1 MCSKGNAGYLKYQDT
16 STGQLLCEHRTKL
29 GSCTTMAQNLHNA
42 VIHLGHQNGCV
53 TLWTPNLPHPAVQ
66 LLAHLG
72 PVSSVSVDPSSGG
85 RYMATAGKDG
95 TVKVWDCRNWKGAV
109 REWSVRGSGS
119 ETEVEW
125 SQRGYLSVASGGT
138 VNVRALVAD
147 LTTFFCLP
155 MLCPRFMR
163 PRQFTSHFTITHNH
177 LYISPTQY
185 HIAHSR
191 LCASRRSRMSSPLAT
206 MQEYRVFLS
215 QDPQNQIST
224 LRKLIHS
231 RVEKQ
236 DGRGRSRVSSTKYV
250 PTYITRPL

>member
-1 MCSKGNAGYLKYQDT
+1 
-16 STGQLLCEHRTKL
+16 
-29 GSCTTMAQNLHNA
+29 MAQNLHNA

-72 PVSSVSVDPSSGG
+72 PVSSVSVDSSSGG

-95 TVKVWDCRNWKGAV
+95 TIKVWDCRNWKGAV

-147 LTTFFCLP
+147 LTNFFVYRCSVLGLCLP
-155 MLCPRFMR
+155 GSSPAISQSHTTTSISHPPNTTSPTHVFALHAVPGCPHHWPQCRNIEYSCPRIRRTKF
-163 PRQFTSHFTITHNH
+163 
-177 LYISPTQY
+177 
-185 HIAHSR
+185 R
-191 LCASRRSRMSSPLAT
+191 LCGS
-206 MQEYRVFLS
+206 
-215 QDPQNQIST
+215 
-224 LRKLIHS
+224 
-231 RVEKQ
+231 
-236 DGRGRSRVSSTKYV
+236 
-250 PTYITRPL
+250 